1 MHYVCSD
8 IHGQYDLY
16 RRLLEKLDLQ
26 ESDTLYIIGD
36 VIDRG
41 PDSVSIL
48 RDIMARKNVELFLGN
63 HELMMLDHYAG
74 TGMPAS
80 WERPNN
86 GGTVTMLQLE
96 ELPEYRREAFLSFV
110 ENAWLQKYV
119 VADGTEYALH
129 HSYWLPAFEGKDVR
143 YSDVGRGEW
152 KAIFD
157 AVWYSPYRLFEYVP
171 PERYRDR
178 YIHIIGH
185 VPVQMIPPDVRQGET
200 VLPPYTDAD
209 GHIINIDGG
218 CALISRGGPG
228 CLYCMSL
235 EKDEEGRRREYL
247 ISPDNGQST

>member
-16 RRLLEKLDLQ
+16 KRLLEKLALQ
-26 ESDTLYIIGD
+26 DEDTLYIIGD

-74 TGMPAS
+74 SGMPES

-86 GGTVTMLQLE
+86 GGTATLLQLE
-96 ELPEYRREAFLSFV
+96 DLPEYRRDAILAYT
-110 ENAWLQKYV
+110 ENSWLQKYV
-119 VADGTEYALH
+119 CIDGTEYALH

-143 YSDVGRGEW
+143 YSDIGRSGWQE
-152 KAIFD
+152 IFD
-157 AVWYSPYRLFEYVP
+157 AVWYSPYRLFEYVSP
-171 PERYRDR
+171 GLYQDG

-185 VPVQMIPPDVRQGET
+185 VPVQMIPPDVREEDT

-209 GHIINIDGG
+209 GHIVNIDGG
-218 CALISRGGPG
+218 CALISRGGAG

-235 EKDEEGRRREYL
+235 EKDGEGRRREYW
-247 ISPDNGQST
+247 ISPDGDRCT